1 MANLHDEKG
10 SLVAYHQIPYSFR
23 CLAKPD
29 KDGGLPDDRP
39 SIVPIVPPVVSPVD
53 TPVPPVAGPSS
64 VLHTTTNIGGTVN
77 TPSQRPAPEGHHAS
91 VRRPISP
98 PRHPPHWETVEARA
112 PSVGIGSRTDVQQ
125 PESNAPPLLLRVA
138 PIEGPTR
145 GGLNVVLIGTNF
157 PPWPTI
163 LYARFG
169 SAVAVTVSHSVSL
182 GPSRSKICSPG

>member
-29 KDGGLPDDRP
+29 KDGGLLDDRP
-39 SIVPIVPPVVSPVD
+39 SIVPPVVSPVD
-53 TPVPPVAGPSS
+53 APVPPVAGPSS
-64 VLHTTTNIGGTVN
+64 VSHTTTNTGGTVN
-77 TPSQRPAPEGHHAS
+77 TPSQRPTSEGHHAS

-112 PSVGIGSRTDVQQ
+112 SSAGIGSRINVQP
-125 PESNAPPLLLRVA
+125 PEADAQPLLLRVA

-182 GPSRSKICSPG
+182 GPSCSEFSSPG